1 MKSQGYQERK
11 YRTWVRSPD
20 LVTSSCIVK
29 ETDLLISA
37 NPVRYANLKSSKAK
51 LSNGAKRVLVAEAK
65 RTISK
70 YRGQIEEYILKDN
83 RFLTSLEPIDIP
95 GDAPMIVRDM
105 ARTASSAGV
114 GPMAAVAGAIAEYVG
129 KDLLKFSEE
138 VIVENGGDIFIKTD
152 KTRRIGIYA
161 GGTSVFTERLAIEVE
176 PQEEGFGVC
185 TSSGT
190 VGHSLSFG
198 KADVATIVA
207 CSATLADSVATATG
221 NRVKEPSDVK
231 SAIEFAKSI
240 DGVRGVV
247 IIIGKNLG
255 AWGKVKIINP

>member
-11 YRTWVRSPD
+11 YRTRVRSTD
-20 LVTSSCIVK
+20 LVTSSCIVR

-37 NPVRYANLKSSKAK
+37 
-51 LSNGAKRVLVAEAK
+51 KRVLEAEAK
-65 RTISK
+65 KAVIR
-70 YRGQIEEYILKDN
+70 YRSQIEEYILKDN
-83 RFLTSLEPIDIP
+83 RFLTSLEPIDVP
-95 GDAPMIVRDM
+95 DDAPMIVRDM
-105 ARTASSAGV
+105 ARTAKLAGV

-138 VIVENGGDIFIKTD
+138 VIVENGGDIFIKTN

-161 GGTSVFTERLAIEVE
+161 GGSSLFTERLVIEVE

-198 KADVATIVA
+198 KADLATIVA
-207 CSATLADSVATATG
+207 DSATLADSVATATG
-221 NRVKEPSDVK
+221 NRVKEPSDIN
-231 SAIEFAKSI
+231 SSIEFARSI
-240 DGVRGVV
+240 GGVRGVV
-247 IIIGKNLG
+247 VVIGKNLG
-255 AWGKVKIINP
+255 AWGKVKIIS